1 SRTIPYI
8 SKVTGV
14 PMVDLATKVMLGT
27 PLAEL
32 DFGTGLY
39 KIPPYYAVKVP
50 VFSFEKLTDANSY
63 LGPEMKSTGE
73 VLGLGK
79 NLNEA
84 VFKGLTSAGFKIK
97 IPSGGNEVG
106 VFISVGEHDLYEII
120 TLAKKLDDI
129 GMKIYATKDTAR
141 AIESLGTR
149 VTAVGAINESDEVYK
164 LIEREKI
171 SYIVYT
177 GTLFDSSLQDY
188 IDLHRK
194 ALHYSV
200 ACLTSLDTANAL
212 ADIIASKYNQQNTEL
227 VDINNMATEHALIKF
242 SKMEGTGDD
251 YIFIENFDGRIK
263 CPESLCLKMC
273 DRHYGIGGYGI
284 VLLEKSDVADAKMRI
299 FNRDGSEGKMAGNCI
314 RCVGKYLYDN
324 KIVKRENM
332 TIETGSGVKALTLY
346 TRNGLVSTV
355 SVDMGKA
362 SVLTKNIPTTIKAER
377 IIDYPLTVGGK
388 DYKITCVSMGN
399 PHCVVFTDFVDGV
412 DVKRIGPM
420 FENAKEFPERINTEF
435 IRVVNP
441 TTIKM
446 RVYER
451 GNGETLGCGTGACA
465 AVVAAVEN
473 GFCKMGEDIT
483 VKLRGGDLIVNYTDE
498 GVTLTGNADLI
509 YQGYFKD

>member
-1 SRTIPYI
+1 
-8 SKVTGV
+8 
-14 PMVDLATKVMLGT
+14 
-27 PLAEL
+27 
-32 DFGTGLY
+32 
-39 KIPPYYAVKVP
+39 
-50 VFSFEKLTDANSY
+50 
-63 LGPEMKSTGE
+63 
-73 VLGLGK
+73 
-79 NLNEA
+79 
-84 VFKGLTSAGFKIK
+84 
-97 IPSGGNEVG
+97 
-106 VFISVGEHDLYEII
+106 
-120 TLAKKLDDI
+120 
-129 GMKIYATKDTAR
+129 
-141 AIESLGTR
+141 
-149 VTAVGAINESDEVYK
+149 
-164 LIEREKI
+164 
-171 SYIVYT
+171 
-177 GTLFDSSLQDY
+177 
-188 IDLHRK
+188 
-194 ALHYSV
+194 
-200 ACLTSLDTANAL
+200 
-212 ADIIASKYNQQNTEL
+212 
-227 VDINNMATEHALIKF
+227 
-242 SKMEGTGDD
+242 
-251 YIFIENFDGRIK
+251 
-263 CPESLCLKMC
+263 
-273 DRHYGIGGYGI
+273 
-284 VLLEKSDVADAKMRI
+284 MRI

-324 KIVKRENM
+324 KIVKKENM
-332 TIETGSGVKALTLY
+332 TIETGSGVKSLTLY

-388 DYKITCVSMGN
+388 DYKVTCVSMGN

-498 GVTLTGNADLI
+498 GVTLTGNADLN